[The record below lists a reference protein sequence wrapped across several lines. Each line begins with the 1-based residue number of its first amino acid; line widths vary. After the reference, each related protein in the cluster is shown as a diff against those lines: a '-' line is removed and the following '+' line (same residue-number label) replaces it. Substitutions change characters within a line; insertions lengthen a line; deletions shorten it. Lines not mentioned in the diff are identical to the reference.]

1 MGGEDV
7 PDTDDVK
14 RKNNRLET
22 ISSRFPLNRK
32 QRSLLRYVIC
42 VQYTTFWVELG
53 TVNVWTNCHFIWSGK
68 AYIWL
73 SVWDFQKLFL
83 WQPCLNKLMHVENWE
98 TDQLQHDLYVDI
110 SYKFHPCMGICFS
123 FIYTNK
129 CEHFHKWFGT
139 LYRDNSVLMRVQYVA
154 QYPDGT
160 SIRTLKT
167 KTQFLRRRFQFS
179 VNEVFRMKAEH
190 FSFTMKVVAIWKLAK
205 QSQRTPF
212 CSGE

>member
-1 MGGEDV
+1 MFCV
-7 PDTDDVK
+7 T
-14 RKNNRLET
+14 
-22 ISSRFPLNRK
+22 SSVSSTRRFEWNWE
-32 QRSLLRYVIC
+32 S
-42 VQYTTFWVELG
+42 
-53 TVNVWTNCHFIWSGK
+53 VNIWTNCHFIWSGK

-123 FIYTNK
+123 FIYTNN

-167 KTQFLRRRFQFS
+167 KTQFLRRPFQFS
-179 VNEVFRMKAEH
+179 VNEVFRIKAEH